1 MRACLPIA
9 AVVLIA
15 TGCSGGNSVSLA
27 PQQSVFQI
35 SQVAGTFYVDATGP
49 TRSALDPL
57 QAGGRYFSGSQ
68 QIVFDARMA
77 GPILSGDNNYYVW
90 GIQRGSATTAPFPDE
105 PNVKF
110 DAVVVATVAS
120 TGATSAIVNRLD
132 KSPPTPVAAN
142 LTAPDTIEITIPISA
157 VPPTTAGITAANY
170 TWNLWPRSGVG
181 GTPAA
186 QIAAFIPNNALAP
199 LLSVNQ

>member
-1 MRACLPIA
+1 
-9 AVVLIA
+9 
-15 TGCSGGNSVSLA
+15 
-27 PQQSVFQI
+27 
-35 SQVAGTFYVDATGP
+35 
-49 TRSALDPL
+49 
-57 QAGGRYFSGSQ
+57 
-68 QIVFDARMA
+68 MA

>member
-90 GIQRGSATTAPFPDE
+90 GIQRGSATTAPFR
-105 PNVKF
+105 
-110 DAVVVATVAS
+110 
-120 TGATSAIVNRLD
+120 TSR
-132 KSPPTPVAAN
+132 T
-142 LTAPDTIEITIPISA
+142 
-157 VPPTTAGITAANY
+157 
-170 TWNLWPRSGVG
+170 
-181 GTPAA
+181 
-186 QIAAFIPNNALAP
+186 
-199 LLSVNQ
+199 